1 VLFITVGLLIFGQR
15 QAWTEARM
23 DRGMDGHR
31 KGWALEGMVRGK
43 DGQRE
48 ECTDGGTEREK

>member
-1 VLFITVGLLIFGQR
+1 
-15 QAWTEARM
+15 M
-23 DRGMDGHR
+23 DRGKDGHR

-48 ECTDGGTEREK
+48 ECIDGGTENSQKEE